1 MDTTT
6 TNPYVYVVGDEPT
19 QEVEDEVS
27 QHFVFWYLHVVSFC
41 ELIYLLGGSVACS
54 RSEKLSCM

>member
-1 MDTTT
+1 MDTTTT

-27 QHFVFWYLHVVSFC
+27 QHS
-41 ELIYLLGGSVACS
+41 S
-54 RSEKLSCM
+54 